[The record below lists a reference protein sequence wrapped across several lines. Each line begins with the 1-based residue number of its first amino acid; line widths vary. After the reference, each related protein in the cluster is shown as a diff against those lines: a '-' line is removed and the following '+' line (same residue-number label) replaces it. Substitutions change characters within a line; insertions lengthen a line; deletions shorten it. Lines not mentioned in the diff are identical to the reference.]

1 MAMKNDISKRP
12 MIFGQAIGLAT
23 SSSPYTVNCTAQKL
37 GLKPTRM
44 PNGRALYSF
53 EQAEAIALELL
64 KITVQ

>member
-1 MAMKNDISKRP
+1 

-64 KITVQ
+64 KITVR